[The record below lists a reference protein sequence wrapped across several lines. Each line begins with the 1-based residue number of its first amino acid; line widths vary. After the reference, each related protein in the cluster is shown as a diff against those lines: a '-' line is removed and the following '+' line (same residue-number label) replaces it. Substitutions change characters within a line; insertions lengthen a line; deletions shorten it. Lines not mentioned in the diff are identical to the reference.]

1 MTTPANFPVSA
12 CAPAPAHLFHQLAP
26 AALFAL
32 HGKVAFI
39 TGAAG
44 GIGLGLAKGLAAAG
58 AKLVLADRDA
68 KVEARAAEFR
78 AAGADAIAV
87 VFEVTDADAAGRA
100 VDQAVSHFGSIDILV
115 NNAGILIRKHFLE
128 LSVDEW
134 KRVIDT
140 DLTACFILAQH
151 AARHMVERQWG
162 RIINISSIMNQVSRP
177 LLASYTSAK
186 GGVAALTRALAA
198 DLGGTGDTVNALAP
212 GYTEPEF
219 SQAGNKEVH
228 GFISDWTPARRWG
241 VPDDICG
248 PAVLLA
254 SDAGAYINGQ
264 VLYVDGGFLAVT
276 K

>member
-1 MTTPANFPVSA
+1 MTTPD
-12 CAPAPAHLFHQLAP
+12 HLYNQLAP
-26 AALFAL
+26 ASLFSL
-32 HGKVAFI
+32 QGKVAFI

-58 AKLVLADRDA
+58 ARLVLADCNE

-78 AAGADAIAV
+78 AAGADAQAV
-87 VFEVTDADAAGRA
+87 VFDVTDAAAAGRA
-100 VDQAVSHFGSIDILV
+100 VEAAVSRFGSIDILV

-151 AARHMVERQWG
+151 AARFMVAQKWG

-177 LLASYTSAK
+177 LLTSYTSAK
-186 GGVAALTRALAA
+186 GGVSALTRALAA
-198 DLGGTGDTVNALAP
+198 DLGGTGVTVNALAP
-212 GYTEPEF
+212 GYTETEF
-219 SQAGNKEVH
+219 SQSGNKEFH
-228 GFISDWTPARRWG
+228 AFISDWTPARRWG
-241 VPDDICG
+241 LPDDICG
-248 PAVLLA
+248 PVVLLA

-264 VLYVDGGFLAVT
+264 TLYVDGGFLAVT

>member
-1 MTTPANFPVSA
+1 MTPHDHLFNQF
-12 CAPAPAHLFHQLAP
+12 APASLFSLQ
-26 AALFAL
+26 
-32 HGKVAFI
+32 GKVALI

-58 AKLVLADRDA
+58 ARLVLADRDA
-68 KVEARAAEFR
+68 KVEQRAAEFR
-78 AAGADAIAV
+78 DAGADAMAV
-87 VFEVTDADAAGRA
+87 VFDVTDADAAGRA
-100 VDQAVSHFGSIDILV
+100 VDVAVREFGSIDILV

-140 DLTACFILAQH
+140 DLTACFVLAQH
-151 AARHMVERQWG
+151 AARHMIARRWG
-162 RIINISSIMNQVSRP
+162 RIINISSIMNHVSRP
-177 LLASYTSAK
+177 LLTSYTSAK

-198 DLGGTGDTVNALAP
+198 DLGGTGVTVNALAP
-212 GYTEPEF
+212 GYTETEF
-219 SQAGNKEVH
+219 SQAGNKEFH
-228 GFISDWTPARRWG
+228 AFISDWTPARRWG
-241 VPDDICG
+241 VPADICG